1 MSAKDIFHDTVR
13 HGLEKEGWTITD
25 DPLYIRLKGVQMYID
40 LGAEKVI
47 GAEKNGQ
54 KIAVEIKSFA
64 GASALTEFHEAL
76 GQYLNY
82 QQALEEQ
89 EPMRELFLAIPVD
102 TYDEFFTIPFVYEA
116 VLRHH
121 LKLIV
126 YDSESEVIAQWKK

>member
-64 GASALTEFHEAL
+64 GTSALTEFHEAL

-89 EPMRELFLAIPVD
+89 EPIRELFLAIPVD

>member
-1 MSAKDIFHDTVR
+1 MSAKDIFHDAVR

-25 DPLYIRLKGVQMYID
+25 DPLHIRIKGVQMYID

-64 GASALTEFHEAL
+64 GTSALREFHEAL

-89 EPMRELFLAIPVD
+89 EPLRELFLAIPVD
-102 TYDEFFTIPFVYEA
+102 AYDEFFTIPFVHEA

-121 LKLIV
+121 LKLII
-126 YDSESEVIAQWKK
+126 YDGESEVIARWKK